1 MIFERKNILLIIFF
15 TFLVESCGFYSL
27 SGSLPP
33 HIKTIS
39 IPMVENE
46 TAEFGIAENIS
57 DGIQERFNDEGIL
70 RVINNN
76 ADSILRGTVKKVTDG
91 PYTYNK
97 SESVSE
103 YRYKI
108 DVNIEWYD
116 NRNDKTLL
124 KGNYSGWGAYG
135 LSGDI
140 GSDGIDNDNDGKID
154 SEDDDEFG
162 EPRLFASK
170 IAVKKIAE
178 DIIND
183 IMTCLLYTSPSPR
196 DRG

>member
-1 MIFERKNILLIIFF
+1 MINQNILKILNIII
-15 TFLVESCGFYSL
+15 LLMLYSCGFYSL

-33 HIKTIS
+33 HIKTIA

-46 TAEFGIAENIS
+46 TAEFGIAENIT
-57 DGIQERFNDEGIL
+57 DGIQNRFNDEGIL
-70 RVINNN
+70 KVIDDN
-76 ADSILRGTVKKVTDG
+76 ADSILRGTVIKVTDG

-97 SESVSE
+97 NESVSE

-108 DVNIEWYD
+108 DVNIEWLD
-116 NRNDKTLL
+116 NKNEKTLL

-140 GSDGIDNDNDGKID
+140 GTDGIDNDNDGKID
-154 SEDDDEFG
+154 SDDDDEFG

-170 IAVKKIAE
+170 VAVQKIAE

-183 IMTCLLYTSPSPR
+183 IMTTW
-196 DRG
+196 